1 MKRQK
6 EEKKTVQML
15 LHNDA
20 VEANILGTIIGR
32 GTMVMEY
39 VTKQGV
45 TDDMFYQPK
54 NRNVYRMLEAM
65 LTVGKDINMTAATI
79 AYLETEDGK
88 TDPQYTFILDGNC
101 MEAGLDTSIAKLKD
115 LHQRRC
121 LWEIC
126 TRHMDVGTDQTV
138 GVDDTKDGI
147 IEEIKA
153 LDDGPKSNVSTISDA
168 LRMLYDRMAE
178 NANSEGKRGIP
189 TGFEGI
195 DKHGYLQHGD
205 LVVIAAES
213 SQGKTSFAMDIATNV
228 AKIGIPV
235 AVYSMEMTQ
244 EQVAARMIAADTKI
258 NSKHLFNEKMT
269 EEEIQKTNKSF
280 GKLETLPMYFDDS
293 STVSVE
299 KIYQSIRMTNR
310 RNGVKLVVVD
320 YLQILSTNQ
329 KVLNQE
335 LFYGDV
341 ARKLKNIAKE
351 LGICVIL
358 LSQLSRCNDTTEPSL
373 RRIRGSGQIN
383 EAADWTFTIY
393 RPEVYGKTY
402 TGDWAGTPTPG
413 TALIK
418 CEKGRNVG
426 TFAFI
431 CGFDAAC
438 THFTNEWMQAACQ
451 TSTKGVEQTHP
462 VIPVQQ
468 DECPF

>member
-6 EEKKTVQML
+6 EEQPVQTL

-20 VEANILGTIIGR
+20 VEMNILGTIIGR
-32 GTMVMEY
+32 GTAVMEY
-39 VTKQGV
+39 VARQGV
-45 TDDMFYQPK
+45 TDLMFYQPQ
-54 NRNVYRMLEAM
+54 NRNVYRLLEAM
-65 LTVGKDINMTAATI
+65 LTAGKDINLTTATI

-88 TDPQYTFILDGNC
+88 ADPQYPFILDSNC
-101 MEAGLDTSIAKLKD
+101 MEAELDTSVAKLKD

-126 TRHMDVGTDQTV
+126 TKHMDVGTDKTI
-138 GVDDTKDGI
+138 GVDDTKTGI
-147 IEEIKA
+147 IEDIKA
-153 LDDGPKSNVSTISDA
+153 LDDNPNSNISTISDA
-168 LRMLYDRMAE
+168 LHMLYDRMAE
-178 NANSEGKRGIP
+178 NADGEGKRGIP
-189 TGFEGI
+189 TGFNGI
-195 DKHGYLQHGD
+195 DRHGYFQHGD

-228 AKIGIPV
+228 AKQGIPV

-244 EQVAARMIAADTKI
+244 EQIAARMMSADTKI
-258 NSKHLFNEKMT
+258 NSNRLMNERMT
-269 EEEIQKTNKSF
+269 EEEMQKTDKSF
-280 GKLETLPMYFDDS
+280 GKLEALPMYFDDS

-335 LFYGDV
+335 SFYGEV

-351 LGICVIL
+351 LGVCVIL

-393 RPEVYGKTY
+393 RPETYGKVY
-402 TGDWAGTPTPG
+402 TGDWAGTPTQG

-438 THFTNEWMQAACQ
+438 THFTNEWIHPACQ
-451 TSTKGVEQTHP
+451 PPSKNTGQTHP
-462 VIPVQQ
+462 VIPVQ

>member
-1 MKRQK
+1 MKKQK
-6 EEKKTVQML
+6 EEQPVQML

-20 VEANILGTIIGR
+20 VEMNILGTIIGR
-32 GTMVMEY
+32 GTVIMEF
-39 VTKQGV
+39 VAKQGV

-54 NRNVYRMLEAM
+54 NRNVYRLLEAM
-65 LTVGKDINMTAATI
+65 LMAGKNISLTTATI

-88 TDPQYTFILDGNC
+88 ADPQYAFLLDGNC
-101 MEAGLDTSIAKLKD
+101 MEAELDTSIAKLKD
-115 LHQRRC
+115 LHQRRR

-126 TRHMDVGTDQTV
+126 TRHMDVGTDQTI

-147 IEEIKA
+147 IEDIKA
-153 LDDGPKSNVSTISDA
+153 LDDNPKSDVSTISEA
-168 LRMLYDRMAE
+168 LRILYSRMTE
-178 NANSEGKRGIP
+178 NADGEGKRGIP
-189 TGFEGI
+189 TGFAGI
-195 DKHGYLQHGD
+195 DNHGYFQHGD

-213 SQGKTSFAMDIATNV
+213 SQGKTSFATDITMNV
-228 AKIGIPV
+228 AKMGIPV
-235 AVYSMEMTQ
+235 AIYSMEMTQ
-244 EQVAARMIAADTKI
+244 EQIAARMIAADTKI
-258 NSKHLFNEKMT
+258 NSKHLMNEKMT
-269 EEEIQKTNKSF
+269 EEEIQKTTKSF
-280 GKLETLPMYFDDS
+280 GKLETLPIYFDDS
-293 STVSVE
+293 STVSVD
-299 KIYQSIRMTNR
+299 KIYQSIRMVNR
-310 RNGVKLVVVD
+310 RNGVKLVMVD

-335 LFYGDV
+335 IFYGEV
-341 ARKLKNIAKE
+341 SRKLKNIAKE

-393 RPEVYGKTY
+393 RPEVYGKVY
-402 TGDWAGTPTPG
+402 TGDWAGTPTQG

-438 THFTNEWMQAACQ
+438 THFTNEWIHPASR
-451 TSTKGVEQTHP
+451 STGQTHP
-462 VIPVQQ
+462 VIPVQH